1 MIKTLDR
8 YVLREMFVP
17 FLIGTVSVVL
27 MFQAN
32 MLIALFKTLSL
43 THVPPGAI
51 AQLLLFK
58 TPNFLQ
64 MTLPVGVALASSL
77 AISRLAR
84 ESELTAMRAAGM
96 SIRRVVRPVV
106 FAGLAVAALNFFVVE
121 RVMPPSEF
129 KARRLMNDVQMLAL
143 NPDFRSNVTI
153 NLKNY
158 TASFGSVTRGRAPGE
173 VVLNDVTLIE
183 RRSPKEI
190 VLITADRGTYKE
202 GNWTILAPYFRYLKG
217 NDLIS
222 ASTQRDLKI
231 LEPISV
237 PDFFLS
243 PTQEEK
249 SMVEILAAIKQAK
262 LLRQDTRGLETALH
276 TRLSVPAACF
286 VFALTGSMFAVWMS
300 RAGPFVGVLFS
311 LAMVL
316 AYYNA
321 FVIST
326 EIFGRNG
333 WLPPI
338 AAAWLPNVIFFLLG
352 LWAIRRAE

>member
-190 VLITADRGTYKE
+190 VLITA
-202 GNWTILAPYFRYLKG
+202 ILAPYFRYLKG